1 MSENLAFGKHF
12 GNYTI
17 DSIKAHAVNQQSVDE
32 KAKEVYNYY
41 TNSSFGV
48 MVMDMN
54 KIGRLIA
61 QRRKDI
67 GYTQDE
73 FGEIIGV
80 SGKAVSK
87 WERGLSAPDVSLINR
102 ISVELKV
109 SIAQL
114 LEGNIA
120 DFELS
125 SNLLHSNDN
134 MSQIDFKSQEKI
146 EFSNKKNF
154 GIVSPYLF
162 GNNLEHT
169 RSSVCNG
176 LSAQMLKNRKFVGKP
191 SAMEGVA
198 QGWYV
203 IGEMTY
209 CTFSAPY
216 THHFSEH
223 YHMKRML
230 ECNSQQVINFCDG
243 TESGI
248 GQHEIFISS
257 DETYEFA
264 VVLKCATDMELQVS
278 LSDRWGKNIY
288 ARDSLKISKDDN
300 WARYTLELSPIQSDP
315 DGDIRITFC
324 TEGCIDIGCVSL
336 MNKANFR
343 GMRLDVIEAM
353 KEIGIKLLRWPGG
366 NFAGEYNWFDG
377 LLPVDE
383 RAPCES
389 YLHLETQPHTLGYDF
404 HEINTDDFI
413 ALCREIGAEPFITIN
428 IAWNTPEENAAWVEY
443 CNGEETT
450 RYGRIRA
457 ERGHKEP
464 YNVLLWSLGNEAGY
478 GHMEGDNTA
487 AGYSRLAKANGVKML
502 EVSPNLTFC
511 SSGPYPNKEWV
522 DYSAKPLADIAKFVS
537 LHFYAGRYKNGSSYS
552 SADEI
557 KESYNDCVGAVE
569 NARSK
574 VLTMRALLGD
584 EKIQIS
590 FDEWNVWYGWYR
602 PSCVIDGIFTGM
614 MMHMFIKEAQSSGIG
629 AACQFEAVNESA
641 IKVMPKGA
649 SLTATGQALALMKS
663 HAGGVLH
670 YADDCVV
677 ATEKDG
683 IVTITIINPSYD
695 TNKLLSFECNKDI
708 LSSKLYEGKSLLP
721 HHVFDIRG
729 LSVSKNGDQCKIEI
743 PPHSMAMIQY

>member
-1 MSENLAFGKHF
+1 
-12 GNYTI
+12 
-17 DSIKAHAVNQQSVDE
+17 
-32 KAKEVYNYY
+32 
-41 TNSSFGV
+41 
-48 MVMDMN
+48 MDMS
-54 KIGRLIA
+54 KIGKLIA
-61 QRRKDI
+61 QRRKNL

-87 WERGLSAPDVSLINR
+87 WERGLSTPDVSLLNR
-102 ISVELKV
+102 IAVELKI

-120 DFELS
+120 DLELS
-125 SNLLHSNDN
+125 SNLLHVNDAASDAN
-134 MSQIDFKSQEKI
+134 FEVLEKI
-146 EFSNKKNF
+146 EFASDDL

-169 RSSVCNG
+169 RSCVCNG

-198 QGWYV
+198 QGWYM
-203 IGEMTY
+203 IGDETF

-216 THHFSEH
+216 THHYAEH
-223 YHMKRML
+223 YHMKRL
-230 ECNSQQVINFCDG
+230 VECNAQQVINFYNGVQC
-243 TESGI
+243 GI
-248 GQHEIFISS
+248 GQHDLFISFG
-257 DETYEFA
+257 ETYEFA
-264 VVLKCATDMELQVS
+264 IVLKCNTDMEIQVS

-288 ARDSLKISKDDN
+288 ASDSLKVSKDDN
-300 WARYTLELSPIQSDP
+300 WARYTLELSPVQSDP

-377 LLPVDE
+377 LLPTDE
-383 RAPCES
+383 RAPLES

-443 CNGEETT
+443 CNGDETT
-450 RYGRIRA
+450 KYGKIRA

-522 DYSAKPLADIAKFVS
+522 DYSANPLSDIAKFVS
-537 LHFYAGRYKNGSSYS
+537 LHFYAGNGSSYS

-557 KESYNDCVGAVE
+557 KKSYKNCVDGIK
-569 NARSK
+569 NARSRVRK
-574 VLTMRALLGD
+574 MRALLGS
-584 EKIQIS
+584 EKVKIS

-602 PSCVIDGIFTGM
+602 PSCVLDGIFTGM
-614 MMHMFIKEAQSSGIG
+614 MMNMIIAEAQNSGIG
-629 AACQFEAVNESA
+629 FACQFEAVNESA
-641 IKVMPKGA
+641 IKVTPDGV
-649 SLTATGQALALMKS
+649 SLTATGQALALMKL
-663 HAGGVLH
+663 HAGGVLR
-670 YADDCVV
+670 YVDDCVV

-683 IVTITIINPSYD
+683 IVTITIVNPSYD
-695 TNKLLSFECNKDI
+695 TRKTIWFECDKDV
-708 LSSKLYEGKSLLP
+708 LSSNLCEGKSFLP
-721 HHVFDIRG
+721 HHVFDIRD
-729 LSVSKNGDQCKIEI
+729 LPISKDGKQCQLEI
-743 PPHSMAMIQY
+743 PPHSMALIQY

>member
-1 MSENLAFGKHF
+1 
-12 GNYTI
+12 
-17 DSIKAHAVNQQSVDE
+17 
-32 KAKEVYNYY
+32 
-41 TNSSFGV
+41 
-48 MVMDMN
+48 MDMK
-54 KIGRLIA
+54 KIGKLISK
-61 QRRKDI
+61 RRNDL

-80 SGKAVSK
+80 TGKAVSK
-87 WERGLSAPDVSLINR
+87 WERGLSAPDVFLINR
-102 ISVELKV
+102 IAVELKV

-114 LEGNIA
+114 LEGNMS

-125 SNLLHSNDN
+125 SKLFHLNDT
-134 MSQIDFKSQEKI
+134 MSEMKFKSLEKI
-146 EFSNKKNF
+146 EFSDEEKL

-169 RSSVCNG
+169 RSSICNG

-203 IGEMTY
+203 IGDRTY
-209 CTFSAPY
+209 CTFSSPY
-216 THHFSEH
+216 THHFNEH

-230 ECNSQQVINFCDG
+230 ECSAQQIINFCDG
-243 TESGI
+243 MESGI

-257 DETYEFA
+257 GETYEFTI
-264 VVLKCATDMELQVS
+264 VLKCKTDMEIQVS
-278 LSDRWGKNIY
+278 LSDRWGKTTY
-288 ARDSLKISKDDN
+288 ASDSIMVHKNDD
-300 WARYTLELSPIQSDP
+300 WARYTLDLSPIQNDP

-324 TEGCIDIGCVSL
+324 AVGCIDIGCVSL
-336 MNKANFR
+336 MKKANFR

-353 KEIGIKLLRWPGG
+353 KELGIKLLRWPGG

-383 RAPCES
+383 RAPFES

-428 IAWNTPEENAAWVEY
+428 TAWNTPEENAAWVEY
-443 CNGEETT
+443 CNGDETT
-450 RYGRIRA
+450 KYGKIRA
-457 ERGHKEP
+457 ERGYKEP

-478 GHMEGDNTA
+478 GHMEGDNTP
-487 AGYSRLAKANGVKML
+487 AGYSQLAKENGAKML

-522 DYSAKPLADIAKFVS
+522 EYSANPLSDIAKFVS

-557 KESYNDCVGAVE
+557 KESYIDCINSVE
-569 NARSK
+569 QARCN
-574 VLTMRALLGD
+574 VRNLRALLSD
-584 EKIQIS
+584 KKIKIS

-614 MMHMFIKEAQSSGIG
+614 MMNMFIKEAQNLGIG

-641 IKVMPKGA
+641 IKVTPAKV
-649 SLTATGQALALMKS
+649 SLTATGQALSFMKA
-663 HAGGVLH
+663 HANGILR

-683 IVTITIINPSYD
+683 IVTITVVNPSYD
-695 TNKLLSFECNKDI
+695 TKKTVSFECDKDI
-708 LSSKLYEGKSLLP
+708 VLSKLYEGTSLLP
-721 HHVFDIRG
+721 HHVFDIKD
-729 LSVSKNGDQCKIEI
+729 LPISKQGDQNVIEI
-743 PPHSMAMIQY
+743 PAHSMIMIQY

>member
-1 MSENLAFGKHF
+1 
-12 GNYTI
+12 
-17 DSIKAHAVNQQSVDE
+17 
-32 KAKEVYNYY
+32 
-41 TNSSFGV
+41 
-48 MVMDMN
+48 MDMV

-87 WERGLSAPDVSLINR
+87 WERGLSVPDVSLINR
-102 ISVELKV
+102 IAVELKV

-125 SNLLHSNDN
+125 SNLLHSNDTK
-134 MSQIDFKSQEKI
+134 SEIDFKSQEKI
-146 EFSNKKNF
+146 ELSSENNLWT
-154 GIVSPYLF
+154 VSPYLF

-198 QGWYV
+198 QGWYM
-203 IGEMTY
+203 IGDKTY
-209 CTFSAPY
+209 CTFSSPY
-216 THHFSEH
+216 THHIGEN

-230 ECNSQQVINFCDG
+230 ECNAQQIINFCEG
-243 TESGI
+243 RKSGI

-264 VVLKCATDMELQVS
+264 IVLKCKIDMDIQVS
-278 LSDRWGKNIY
+278 LSDRWGKTTY
-288 ARDSLKISKDDN
+288 ASDFLRVGKDDN
-300 WARYTLELSPIQSDP
+300 WARYTLELSPMQSDS

-324 TEGCIDIGCVSL
+324 TEGCVDIGCVSL
-336 MNKANFR
+336 MNKNNFR

-353 KEIGIKLLRWPGG
+353 KEIGIKMLRWPGG

-383 RAPCES
+383 RAPFES

-443 CNGEETT
+443 CNGDETT
-450 RYGRIRA
+450 RYGKIRA

-487 AGYSRLAKANGVKML
+487 SGYSRLAKANGVKML
-502 EVSPNLTFC
+502 EVSSNLTFC

-522 DYSAKPLADIAKFVS
+522 EYSANPLSDIAKFVS

-552 SADEI
+552 SVDEI
-557 KESYNDCVGAVE
+557 KESYKDCVDAVE
-569 NARSK
+569 IARSK
-574 VLTMRALLGD
+574 VRNMRALLRND
-584 EKIQIS
+584 KIKIS

-602 PSCVIDGIFTGM
+602 PSCVIDGIFTSM
-614 MMHMFIKEAQSSGIG
+614 MMNMFIKEAQEYGIG

-641 IKVMPKGA
+641 IKVTPAEA
-649 SLTATGQALALMKS
+649 SLTATGQAFSLMKS
-663 HAGGVLH
+663 HANGILR
-670 YADDCVV
+670 YADDCTV

-683 IVTITIINPSYD
+683 IVTITVVNPSYD
-695 TNKLLSFECNKDI
+695 TKKTVSFECNKDI
-708 LSSKLYEGKSLLP
+708 VLSKLYEGKSLLP
-721 HHVFDIRG
+721 HSCFDISELFVHR
-729 LSVSKNGDQCKIEI
+729 NGEQCEIEV
-743 PPHSMAMIQY
+743 PAHSMVMIKY